1 MGVSP
6 VLPVEAILPELRAA
20 LRQGTAAVLVAPPGA
35 GKTTRVPLA
44 LLHEDGLGGRR
55 ILMLEPRRL
64 AARSVAR
71 YMAATLGEQVG
82 GRVGYRVRH
91 EARVGRETRVEVVTE
106 GILTRMLQADPALE
120 EVGLLIFDEFHERS
134 LHADLGLALS
144 LECQSVL
151 RPDLRILVMSA
162 TLEAEPVAGL
172 LGGAPVLVSE
182 GRSHPVETIYLDAP
196 PAGPVEP
203 LVARTVLRALRE
215 HPGDVLVFLPGEAEI
230 RRAERLLQE
239 MGVGDGPDTAGRA
252 AGTAPGRPP
261 DAPPTGGAAV
271 DVLPLYGALPPADQ
285 DRALR
290 PSPPGRRKVVLASAV
305 AETSLTVEGVAVVV
319 DSGLMRVPR
328 YSPRTGMSR
337 LVTVPVTRDAA
348 DQRRGRAGRLG
359 PGVCYRLWTA
369 QQDAHLVPRRTPEI
383 READLAPLAL
393 ELAVWGAGPESLRWL
408 DPPPAAAMAQA
419 RDLLRMLG
427 ALDDTGAVTPHGR
440 RMAEL
445 GVHPRLAHML
455 LAGAEMGLGGLACD
469 LAAILS
475 ERDPL
480 RGADDV
486 DLCARLRL
494 LRTGGPGDAAALRR
508 VQVEAAA
515 LRRALTGTVRGA
527 PRAAHDTAHDTVHG
541 AAPGA
546 DEAQAGGLL
555 SLAFPDRIAQ
565 NRGGGRFLLRS
576 GRGAFVPPG
585 QPLAE
590 EPFLVA
596 AELADQGAESRIF
609 LAAALTQAD
618 LERLW
623 GPQSETERRVWWDRE
638 AGMVRAAVRQRL
650 GALRLREAPWEDPD
664 PDLVAAALLEGIRQE
679 GMDALPWDREAR
691 QVQQRI
697 RFMAQLEAGWPD
709 VSDEALAA
717 ALADWLGPHISG
729 LRRRDEVQRLR
740 LGPLLLGMLTWE
752 QRRALDEEAP
762 THITV
767 PSGSRHPI
775 DYSDPAAP
783 VLAVRLQEVFGWTET
798 PRVGRG
804 RVPLTLHLLSP
815 AHRPVQVTRDLASF
829 WREGYFLV
837 RKELRG
843 RYPKH
848 YWPEDPLTASPTNR
862 TRPRA

>member
-1 MGVSP
+1 M
-6 VLPVEAILPELRAA
+6 EAILPELRTV

-44 LLHEDGLGGRR
+44 LLDEDWLCGRR

-71 YMAATLGEQVG
+71 YMAASLGEQVG

-91 EARVGRETRVEVVTE
+91 EARVGRETRLEVVTE

-144 LECQSVL
+144 LESQSLL

-162 TLEAEPVAGL
+162 TLEARPVAGL

-182 GRSHPVETIYLDAP
+182 GRSHPVETVYLDSP
-196 PAGPVEP
+196 PPSPIEP
-203 LVARTVLRALRE
+203 LVARTVLRALSA

-230 RRAERLLQE
+230 RRVERLMQE
-239 MGVGDGPDTAGRA
+239 SGLGDGT
-252 AGTAPGRPP
+252 
-261 DAPPTGGAAV
+261 

-290 PSPPGRRKVVLASAV
+290 PSPPGRRKVVLATAV
-305 AETSLTVEGVAVVV
+305 AETSLTVEGVGVVV

-337 LVTVPVTRDAA
+337 LVTVPVSRDAA

-359 PGVCYRLWTA
+359 PGICYRLWTA
-369 QQDAHLVPRRTPEI
+369 QQEAHLLPRRTPEI

-393 ELAVWGAGPESLRWL
+393 ELAVWGADPASLRWL

-419 RDLLRMLG
+419 RDLLTLLG
-427 ALDDTGAVTPHGR
+427 ALAEAGVVTPHGR
-440 RMAEL
+440 RMAGL

-455 LAGAEMGLGGLACD
+455 LAGAEAGLGDLACD

-480 RGADDV
+480 RGQDDV

-494 LRTGGPGDAAALRR
+494 LRRGGPGDAAALRR
-508 VQVEAAA
+508 IRVEADA
-515 LRRALTGTVRGA
+515 LRRALKGA
-527 PRAAHDTAHDTVHG
+527 PRGDAPG
-541 AAPGA
+541 AAPATAGKTA
-546 DEAQAGGLL
+546 ADRTAPGGTGPDEAEAHAGGLL

-565 NRGGGRFLLRS
+565 GRGGGRLLLRS
-576 GRGAFVPPG
+576 GRGAYVPPG
-585 QPLAE
+585 QPLAD

-609 LAAALTQAD
+609 LAAAVTQAE

-623 GPQSETERRVWWDRE
+623 GPQIETERRVWWDRE
-638 AGMVRAAVRQRL
+638 AGLVRAAVRRRL
-650 GALRLREAPWEDPD
+650 GALRLGEAQWEDPD

-679 GMDALPWDREAR
+679 GADALPWDREAR

-697 RFMAQLEAGWPD
+697 RFMAALEAGWPD
-709 VSDEALAA
+709 VSDDAL
-717 ALADWLGPHISG
+717 LASLAGWLGPHVRG

-740 LGPLLLGMLTWE
+740 LAPLLLGLLTWE
-752 QRRALDEEAP
+752 QRRALDEAAP

-767 PSGSRHPI
+767 PSGSRHAI

-829 WREGYFLV
+829 WREGYFRV
-837 RKELRG
+837 RRELRG

-862 TRPRA
+862 TRPRP

>member
-1 MGVSP
+1 
-6 VLPVEAILPELRAA
+6 VLPVESILPDLRAA
-20 LRQGTAAVLVAPPGA
+20 LRQGAAAVLVAPPGA

-44 LLHEDGLGGRR
+44 LLDEDWLCGRR

-71 YMAATLGEQVG
+71 FMAGSLGEEVG

-144 LECQSVL
+144 LESQALL

-162 TLEAEPVAGL
+162 TLEARPVAGL
-172 LGGAPVLVSE
+172 LGDAPVLVSE

-196 PAGPVEP
+196 PQPPVEP

-230 RRAERLLQE
+230 RRVERLLRE
-239 MGVGDGPDTAGRA
+239 MGLGGGPADRQVDGGRA
-252 AGTAPGRPP
+252 GATGPGGSPGAPASGW
-261 DAPPTGGAAV
+261 AAV

-290 PSPPGRRKVVLASAV
+290 PGPPGRRKVVLASAV

-337 LVTVPVTRDAA
+337 LATVPVSRDAA

-393 ELAVWGAGPESLRWL
+393 ELAVWGADAASLRWL

-419 RDLLRMLG
+419 RDLLTLLG
-427 ALDDTGAVTPHGR
+427 ALDGTGAVTPHGR
-440 RMAEL
+440 RMAGL
-445 GVHPRLAHML
+445 GVHPRLSHML
-455 LAGAEMGLGGLACD
+455 LAGAEAGLGELACD

-480 RGADDV
+480 RGQDDV

-494 LRTGGPGDAAALRR
+494 LRRGGPGDAAALRR
-508 VQVEAAA
+508 IRAEAEA
-515 LRRALTGTVRGA
+515 LRRALRGA
-527 PRAAHDTAHDTVHG
+527 VAQAGVRDHHG
-541 AAPGA
+541 AAD
-546 DEAQAGGLL
+546 DEAHVGGLL

-576 GRGAFVPPG
+576 GRGAFVPEG
-585 QPLAE
+585 QRLAG

-609 LAAALTQAD
+609 RAAAVTQAD

-623 GPQSETERRVWWDRE
+623 GSQIDTERRVWWDRE
-638 AGMVRAAVRQRL
+638 AGLVRAVVRRRL
-650 GALRLREAPWEDPD
+650 GALRLAQAPWEDPD
-664 PDLVAAALLEGIRQE
+664 PDQVAAALLEGIRLE
-679 GMDALPWDREAR
+679 GLDALPWDREAR

-697 RFMAQLEAGWPD
+697 RFMAALEPGWPD

-717 ALADWLGPHISG
+717 SLADWLGPHVRG

-740 LGPLLLGMLTWE
+740 LAPLLLEMLTWE
-752 QRRALDEEAP
+752 QRRALDEAAP
-762 THITV
+762 THIAV
-767 PSGSRHPI
+767 PSGSRHAI
-775 DYSDPAAP
+775 DYSDPNAP

-848 YWPEDPLTASPTNR
+848 YWPEDPLTALPTNR
-862 TRPRA
+862 TRPRP